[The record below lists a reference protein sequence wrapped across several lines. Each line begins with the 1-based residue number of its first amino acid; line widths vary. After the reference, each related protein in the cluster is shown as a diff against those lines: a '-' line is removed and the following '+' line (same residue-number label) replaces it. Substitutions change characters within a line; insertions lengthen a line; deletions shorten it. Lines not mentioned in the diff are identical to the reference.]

1 LARAAPETYSLG
13 ESRIL
18 TLPRTRAEQ
27 RAYLLRAAIV
37 AGLYVVSAKAG
48 LSLSVAHGS
57 ATPVWAPTGISLAA
71 LLIFGAELWPAVAAG
86 AFIANVTSPIP
97 FGAAAG
103 IAMGNTA
110 EALVACL
117 LLRAAGFRTSLER
130 VRDVIALVG
139 LAAVASTIVSATV
152 GVTTSLIAGTVSGAT
167 YWSHWVIWWIGDMMG
182 DLLIAPFLLVWF
194 GGWRARP
201 RGRSLEAAGLA
212 ALMVA
217 GSAFAFTGDRWVYAY
232 LLFPLLLWAA
242 LRFSEYGATLAT
254 VTVAGFALARLLG
267 GSAPMELAKL
277 TAAVE
282 TYQALIGIVG
292 VSLLALAAMTSE
304 RARAEATAAERVR
317 LEEQTRRALEREHEA
332 VGRLMELDELKTT
345 FLHAVSHDLR
355 TPLASILGIA
365 RTLEREDLVFP
376 KEEVRDL
383 AARIVRNARRLHKLV
398 SDLLDYE
405 RLERGALGAEPTVTD
420 LGELVRAV
428 ADEVDLRDHPLHVEA
443 DSVTVS
449 VDATQVERIVDNL
462 LVNAIKHTPPGTDIW
477 LRVSENDDEV
487 LLTVEDSGVG
497 VPESVREAIFSPFTR
512 APHDPSTPGTGIGL
526 ALVARFAELHGGRAW
541 VTDREGGGAAF
552 QVSLPSNGHRDA

>member
-1 LARAAPETYSLG
+1 LARAAPETFSLR

-71 LLIFGAELWPAVAAG
+71 LLVFGTELWPAVAAG
-86 AFIANVTSPIP
+86 AFIANVNTPIP
-97 FGAAAG
+97 LGAAAG

-110 EALVACL
+110 EALVGCL

-139 LAAVASTIVSATV
+139 LAAVASTTLSATI
-152 GVTTSLIAGTVSGAT
+152 GVTTSLIAGTVTGAT

-182 DLLIAPFLLVWF
+182 DLLIAPFLLVWI
-194 GGWRARP
+194 GGWRGRP
-201 RGRSLEAAGLA
+201 RGRSLEALGLA
-212 ALMVA
+212 ALMAA
-217 GSAFAFTGDRWVYAY
+217 GSAFVFTGDRWVYAY
-232 LLFPLLLWAA
+232 LLFPLLLWAS

-267 GSAPMELAKL
+267 DSAPIELAKL

-282 TYQALIGIVG
+282 AYQALIGIVG
-292 VSLLALAAMTSE
+292 ISLLVLAAMTSE
-304 RARAEATAAERVR
+304 RARAVATAEERAR

-365 RTLEREDLVFP
+365 RTLEREDLAFP

-383 AARIVRNARRLHKLV
+383 AARIVRNGRRLHKLV

-405 RLERGALGAEPTVTD
+405 RLERGALGAEPEATD
-420 LGELVRAV
+420 LGALVRAV

-449 VDATQVERIVDNL
+449 VDATQVERIIDNL

-497 VPESVREAIFSPFTR
+497 VPESEREAIFSPFTR

-541 VTDREGGGAAF
+541 VTDREGGGAVF
-552 QVSLPSNGHRDA
+552 QVSLPADGQHGA

>member
-1 LARAAPETYSLG
+1 MARAAPETYSLR

-18 TLPRTRAEQ
+18 TLPRTGAEQ
-27 RAYLLRAAIV
+27 RAYLLRAVIV
-37 AGLYVVSAKAG
+37 ASLYVVSAKAG

-71 LLIFGAELWPAVAAG
+71 LLIFGTELWPAVAAG
-86 AFIANVTSPIP
+86 AFIANVTTPIP

-110 EALVACL
+110 EALVGCL

-139 LAAVASTIVSATV
+139 LAAVASTTVSATI
-152 GVTTSLIAGTVSGAT
+152 GVTTSLIAGTVTGAT

-182 DLLIAPFLLVWF
+182 DLLIAPFLLVWI

-201 RGRSLEAAGLA
+201 RGRTLDAAGLA
-212 ALMVA
+212 ALMAA
-217 GSAFAFTGDRWVYAY
+217 GSAFVFTGDRWVYAY

-267 GSAPMELAKL
+267 GSAPIELAKL

-282 TYQALIGIVG
+282 AYQALIGIVG
-292 VSLLALAAMTSE
+292 VSLLVLAAVTSE
-304 RARAEATAAERVR
+304 RARAVATAEERAR

-365 RTLEREDLVFP
+365 RTLEREDLAFP

-487 LLTVEDSGVG
+487 LLTVEDSGMG
-497 VPESVREAIFSPFTR
+497 VPESEREAIFSPFTR

-552 QVSLPSNGHRDA
+552 RVSLPSNNQHES